1 MTKDNSWRIV
11 QIIPA
16 QVGWKAVHC
25 QCSTEKHVEI
35 STLTVVCWAIVE
47 NGIDGNSGRTEVRGI
62 EQRANALAI
71 VADQIRSDG
80 IGNDGVDRNTY
91 FLGYDDPEAHK
102 ESVYWIRQGNNRITA
117 EKEKRAA
124 CMTDRR

>member
-1 MTKDNSWRIV
+1 MTEDNPWRIV

-25 QCSTEKHVEI
+25 QSSTEKHLEI

-47 NGIDGNSGRTEVRGI
+47 RGIGDNSGQTEVRGI
-62 EQRANALAI
+62 EQRADALAI
-71 VADQIRSDG
+71 VADEIRSDG
-80 IGNDGVDRNTY
+80 VGNDGVDRNVY

-102 ESVYWIRQGNNRITA
+102 ESAYWIRQGNHRLTA
-117 EKEKRAA
+117 EKEKRAVRMA
-124 CMTDRR
+124 GSR